1 MTENRIVFVVGAHRS
16 LTSCVTRMVQL
27 SLGAFVAKKK
37 DLLAGNA
44 RNVPGYFESK
54 RVFRLNEA
62 VFEADGTDWRK
73 VRRQPMV
80 TCYQKNR
87 ILDVVRDFAK
97 HPVSV
102 IKDPRLCIM
111 LPYWHAAA
119 LECYRPE
126 NIFVLYV
133 VRAPAEVALSL
144 QAAWDMALCEGLDIW
159 RFYNARALSFLT
171 ALEPDRWTVVDAGAG
186 DREHFNE
193 VLSRLQVLL
202 RLSGGPVVADP
213 GAFYQSRYRHYSGG
227 ASAAEFPPECAKD
240 LAVLTRFYSRVSSV
254 ARMGGVFYA
263 EELIADAQNGEEGND
278 GRAGEGQAGRAEKA
292 PEKAGEGKEVR

>member
-1 MTENRIVFVVGAHRS
+1 MTENRLVFVVGAHRS

-27 SLGAFVAKKK
+27 FLGAFVAKKE

-44 RNVPGYFESK
+44 RNVSGYFESK
-54 RVFRLNEA
+54 KVFRLNES
-62 VFEADGTDWRK
+62 VFEADGTNWRK
-73 VRRQPMV
+73 VRCQPMV
-80 TCYQKNR
+80 TCGQKDR
-87 ILDVVRDFAK
+87 ILNVVRSFAK

-111 LPYWHAAA
+111 LPYWYAAA

-144 QAAWDMALCEGLDIW
+144 QAAWDMDLCEGLDIW

-171 ALEPDRWTVVDAGAG
+171 ALDPDRWTAVDAGAG
-186 DREHFNE
+186 DRGHFND
-193 VLSRLQVLL
+193 VLTRVRALL
-202 RLSGGPVVADP
+202 RLPGTGTDSGAL
-213 GAFYQSRYRHYSGG
+213 YQPQYRHYSGG
-227 ASAAEFPPECAKD
+227 ASAAEFPLECARD
-240 LAVLTRFYSRVSSV
+240 LAVLTSFYSCTSSA

-263 EELIADAQNGEEGND
+263 KELIAYAQNGEEGND
-278 GRAGEGQAGRAEKA
+278 GRAGAGQEGRAEKA
-292 PEKAGEGKEVR
+292 PEKAGKGEEVR